1 MEAPI
6 PPAYAAM
13 CATPKATPGLGA
25 RMAGAIVLMAEQ
37 TIMAVFAQEAQH
49 PVRGRATVE
58 AGKTH
63 IASTSIGCATAA
75 TIGMRC
81 RTHASSPDTDSATAS
96 KHLKSLKFTDS
107 FRVGRAVQQK
117 RRVLITNLVSFECV
131 AASSSA
137 CGQCPLCLV
146 NAAKCSYF
154 YLQ

>member
-1 MEAPI
+1 MLWSLGRLEGFMPLSFADARCCLVVLWQDKTDTDPNRFLPI
-6 PPAYAAM
+6 LVSEGIKAYGGSNTTGVCSHVCNAKGYSWSG
-13 CATPKATPGLGA
+13 T
-25 RMAGAIVLMAEQ
+25 
-37 TIMAVFAQEAQH
+37 
-49 PVRGRATVE
+49 
-58 AGKTH
+58 
-63 IASTSIGCATAA
+63 
-75 TIGMRC
+75 RC
-81 RTHASSPDTDSATAS
+81 RTHAPGPDTGSATAS
-96 KHLKSLKFTDS
+96 KHLKSLENRDS